1 MPSGAPSSPLP
12 SPTPKETH
20 PVSITLGPNRY
31 GKAESRVVRIYRDD
45 ARHEIRDINVSTAL
59 RGDFAGA
66 HLFGDQSKVL
76 PTDSQKQTAYAF
88 AKEKGLVSIED
99 YGMTLGSHLVDTVE
113 HIDSARVE
121 IEEFAWQRVL
131 VDGSEHDHTWI
142 RQGQETRT
150 AAITVTGRGETRE
163 TTVIAGFK
171 DLTILKSTGSEF
183 TGFYQDPYTV
193 LEPTNDR
200 IMATS
205 LIAQWRFNG
214 TPTSWE
220 SAYAGVKQILVS
232 TFATVHSLA
241 LQQTLYEMGKAVL
254 EEFDD
259 IVEIRFS
266 APNKHHFL
274 YNLAPFGVEN
284 NNEVF
289 NADDRPYGLIQA
301 TVLRDDVA
309 PAPAEAWDSYTG
321 LV

>member
-1 MPSGAPSSPLP
+1 M
-12 SPTPKETH
+12 
-20 PVSITLGPNRY
+20 SIVLGPNRY

-88 AKEKGLVSIED
+88 AKEKGIVSIEE
-99 YGMTLGSHLVDTVE
+99 YGTTLASHLVDTVE
-113 HIDSARVE
+113 HVDSARVE

-131 VDGSEHDHTWI
+131 VDGAEHDHTWL
-142 RQGQETRT
+142 RSGQEVRT
-150 AAITVTGRGETRE
+150 AAVTVTGRGDARA

-171 DLTILKSTGSEF
+171 DLVILKSTGSEF
-183 TGFYQDPYTV
+183 AGFYEDPYTV
-193 LEPTNDR
+193 LEPTHDR

-205 LIAQWRFNG
+205 LVAQWRFTAAPADWNDR
-214 TPTSWE
+214 
-220 SAYAGVKQILVS
+220 YAAVKQLLVS
-232 TFATVHSLA
+232 TFAQLHSLA
-241 LQQTLYEMGKAVL
+241 LQQTLYEMGRAVL
-254 EEFDD
+254 EAFED

-274 YNLAPFGVEN
+274 YNLEPFGVEN

-301 TVLRDDVA
+301 SVLRDDVA
-309 PAPAEAWDSYTG
+309 AAPPEAWDSYTG

>member
-1 MPSGAPSSPLP
+1 M
-12 SPTPKETH
+12 
-20 PVSITLGPNRY
+20 SIVLGPNRY

-45 ARHEIRDINVSTAL
+45 ERHEIRDINVSTAL

-88 AKEKGLVSIED
+88 AKEKGIVSIED
-99 YGMTLGSHLVDTVE
+99 YGMTLGSHLVDTVHHVE
-113 HIDSARVE
+113 SARVE

-131 VDGSEHDHTWI
+131 VDGTEHNHTWV
-142 RQGQETRT
+142 RKGQETRT
-150 AAITVTGRGETRE
+150 AAVIVTGRGAVRA

-171 DLTILKSTGSEF
+171 DLIILKSTGSEF
-183 TGFYQDPYTV
+183 AGFFEDPYTV
-193 LEPTNDR
+193 LEPTHDR
-200 IMATS
+200 VMATS
-205 LIAQWRFNG
+205 LVAQWRF
-214 TPTSWE
+214 TSAPADWQT
-220 SAYAGVKQILVS
+220 SYTDIKQILVA
-232 TFATVHSLA
+232 TFATLHSLA

-254 EEFDD
+254 EAFEN
-259 IVEIRFS
+259 IAEIRFS

-274 YNLAPFGVEN
+274 YNLEPFGIEN

-301 TVLRDDVA
+301 TVLRDDA
-309 PAPAEAWDSYTG
+309 PPASPEDWNSYTG